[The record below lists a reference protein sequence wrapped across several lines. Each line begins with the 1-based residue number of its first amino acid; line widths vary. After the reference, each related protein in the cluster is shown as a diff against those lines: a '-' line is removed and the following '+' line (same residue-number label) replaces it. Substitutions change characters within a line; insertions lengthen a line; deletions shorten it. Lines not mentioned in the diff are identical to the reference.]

1 MKKKIFYKNN
11 NYDEEEAI
19 NHINI
24 AFELLRKYDKELN
37 QRNENKILDI
47 YEDMLMNTNKC
58 GILDYPKESIQSIDK
73 KYFINKDNPI
83 TLKIRN
89 SQGYLYEQKD
99 NNGNIINTIK
109 LPEKDITLDKEGSI
123 IKEETPEQ
131 MYERFKERLHE
142 EIEER

>member
-1 MKKKIFYKNN
+1 
-11 NYDEEEAI
+11 
-19 NHINI
+19 
-24 AFELLRKYDKELN
+24 
-37 QRNENKILDI
+37 
-47 YEDMLMNTNKC
+47 MNTNKC
-58 GILDYPKESIQSIDK
+58 GILDYPKESIQSIDE
-73 KYFINKDNPI
+73 KYFINKDTPI